1 MGIFNSSLGSAPK
14 VNLGTASKINSSPN
28 KRFIW
33 YFLLISL
40 GCSLSGLVLLSGHDD
55 AGKLFVWLQITTL
68 LFACFHIYYI
78 NTRLVWLENLQFL
91 KKLFFTLGITM
102 GSMLFFFL
110 LGKFLVLRKAP
121 DYIPLFLPA
130 FLVFVIPF
138 FFIAT
143 FDKAMQIP
151 MRKYKLWFYNENAK
165 MPDLDLID
173 FSNSYILSFEFP
185 KKYNDTSISNFKF
198 KAPVDMQF
206 GELFFMY
213 ITEYNDKNREN
224 PIEFQDSM
232 SKAYGWI
239 FYIKPASWWKRK
251 RILDPHLTV
260 KQNQI
265 KEHEVIA
272 PKRFVVS

>member
-1 MGIFNSSLGSAPK
+1 MGFFKPNVGM
-14 VNLGTASKINSSPN
+14 ASKINKSPN

-33 YFLLISL
+33 YFI
-40 GCSLSGLVLLSGHDD
+40 LLSFFCALPG
-55 AGKLFVWLQITTL
+55 LFLLGGVSEAQKFFVLFQITTL
-68 LFACFHIYYI
+68 LLAIFHIYYI
-78 NTRLVWLENLQFL
+78 NTRLVWIDKFIFT
-91 KKLFFTLGITM
+91 KKLFFTIGIIA
-102 GSMLFFFL
+102 GSMFFFFL
-110 LGKFLVLRKAP
+110 LSKFLVLKRSP
-121 DYIPLFLPA
+121 DYISLFLPA
-130 FLVFVIPF
+130 FLVFIVPF

-151 MRKYKLWFYNENAK
+151 MRKYKLWFYSENAK

-198 KAPVDMQF
+198 KAPLDMQF

-224 PIEFQDSM
+224 PIDYQDSL
-232 SKAYGWI
+232 SKAYGWL
-239 FYIKPASWWKRK
+239 FYIKPNAWWKRK

-265 KEHEVIA
+265 KENEVIA
-272 PKRFVVS
+272 PKRFIVA